1 MINTKD
7 DKMGNL
13 SEKDAK
19 ILMETAELLKDVSK
33 DEGLHINY
41 AKICWGAMKVL
52 QEIWGEEYHL
62 PIDVKEIYKKLGVD
76 VKKVDL
82 NEFMEGRD
90 EKKVNRIIGKISI
103 RPHYMTG
110 NKKTTVYVDEKAASA
125 TVNYALAH
133 ELCHLILN
141 YNQTRYTDDY
151 CIMPMLPK
159 LSDELIA
166 DAFAVFLLIP
176 FDCFLEKFKE
186 YIKFVKKEGMT
197 PIGTKE
203 WLTYLGSAAMVPNYY
218 VACAYEQIRQVA
230 FLIYKIH
237 TEKSED
243 RAKYENIY
251 GEGVKNL
258 YESVK
263 EQLTEELLSSL
274 YQ

>member
-1 MINTKD
+1 
-7 DKMGNL
+7 MGNL

-103 RPHYMTG
+103 RPDYMTG

-237 TEKSED
+237 TAKSGD

-251 GEGVKNL
+251 GEGVEKL
-258 YESVK
+258 YKSVK